1 MIEIRVPYEFQ
12 GRKFEG
18 MVVADGSV
26 AARRPLLLMQPD
38 WKGVGPETLKQARE
52 IAGRDYVV
60 LMADLYGAD
69 YDGEHR
75 TRDEL
80 MASVKAL
87 RGNPSFICGCSDVA
101 YAALAVVAQQ
111 TGLADDSRRAMV
123 GYCAGGGYALEHA
136 RAGADF
142 QAAVVFHVT
151 NPNPFASDA
160 PCAIKGRVLALHGS
174 ADPVT
179 PKPMMDELQEELTR
193 AGIDWQVMMFGGARH
208 SFCDP
213 DVPTTPA
220 TQYDAALCRKSYMLM
235 RDFLAETFG
244 GRKA

>member
-1 MIEIRVPYEFQ
+1 MIEIRVPYEYE

-18 MVVADGSV
+18 MVVADDSV
-26 AARRPLLLMQPD
+26 AGMRPVLLMQPD

-52 IAGRDYVV
+52 IAARDFVV

-69 YDGEHR
+69 YDGESR
-75 TRDEL
+75 SREEL

-87 RGNPSFICGCSDVA
+87 RGNPSFISGCSDKA
-101 YAALAVVAQQ
+101 YAALSAVASN
-111 TGLADDSRRAMV
+111 TGLADVSRRVMA

-142 QAAVVFHVT
+142 RAVVVFHVT
-151 NPNPFASDA
+151 NPNPFVADA
-160 PCAIKGRVLALHGS
+160 PCNIKGRVLALHGS

-179 PKPMMDELQEELTR
+179 PKPMMDELQDELTR
-193 AGIDWQVMMFGGARH
+193 AGVDWQVMMFGGARH

-213 DVPTTPA
+213 DVATTPA
-220 TQYDAALCRKSYMLM
+220 AKYDAALCRKSYMLM
-235 RDFLAETFG
+235 RDFLAETFAG
-244 GRKA
+244 HPA